1 MDFPGGAIKFGSFN
15 SSCDVNGVK
24 CSDISNVKGYIL
36 PTSYFGNVFNITA
49 IELVA
54 VKSGQLAIDVS
65 NFKSI
70 HIFLIFGFSF
80 HKLFNALNSH
90 KKEY

>member
-1 MDFPGGAIKFGSFN
+1 MDFPGGAIKFASFN
-15 SSCDVNGVK
+15 STCDVNGVK
-24 CSDISNVKGYIL
+24 CSDVSKGYIL
-36 PTSYFGNVFNITA
+36 PTSYFGNVYNITA
-49 IELVA
+49 IEVVG

-70 HIFLIFGFSF
+70 HIFFIFGFSF